1 MIQVEDEK
9 MIFLDANAFY
19 SYYGRS
25 KLGMTSEPV
34 DEERLK
40 KYLEQQRE
48 KSLPT
53 SVYIEI
59 MTHFRN
65 NPKVLQNLLEFR
77 YAKGLPLFNNIPDY
91 VVSEDEI
98 TSVAYMDQAALKN
111 YADRLLKSKIQIESK
126 FTLLFFEITKDLYAH
141 YKLEMTDGLSQK
153 NKDAILGYIGRVA
166 YKEYQNLLE
175 ERIKVELQSGYDE
188 NKEKK
193 VLKDFYIQELNE
205 ACVLTNIIIQGC
217 VACKQDNAIGNPPS
231 AFFTS
236 RQLSSLYLSKL
247 WESYSSFANSNGGV
261 IILGVGERQDG
272 TWYTTGL
279 KNADKL
285 KRNFWNTIH
294 DTKKV
299 SINLLSDKNVESYEV
314 NGDTIL
320 VIYVPRAKR
329 EQKPVYINNDL
340 FGGCYRRDWEG
351 DYHCS
356 KAEIKG
362 MLRDAADETEDM
374 KIVEQFDISAI
385 DTESLKGFRNHH
397 KSYRPEHVF
406 NNLSDDEYLERIGA
420 AGFGE
425 DGKLHPTTAGLLMFG
440 EEYHIVR
447 EFPEYFLDYRE
458 MLDPTIRWTD
468 RLQSSSGDWSGNV
481 FDFFFRVNSKIAK
494 DIKKPFKLEGIT
506 RVDDTPVHKA
516 VREALVN
523 CLVNTDYFL
532 PCGVVIKKE
541 DDKLVIENPGSIRTG
556 KKQMLRGGIS
566 DPRNKTLMKMFNMIG
581 IGERAGS
588 GIPDIYQVWEN
599 EGWPMPVVEE
609 SYNPD
614 RTRLSLEFAKKQTIK
629 TSEEEKEPKR
639 SQKGAEKEPIKG
651 AERKKEILKLIKVN
665 STITQVEIMK
675 ELDLTRKQVQKDM
688 KELQEMHI
696 IAREG
701 TNRRGR
707 WIIVKENK

>member
-1 MIQVEDEK
+1 MSGLFDLSNFNKYKEDNCLE
-9 MIFLDANAFY
+9 
-19 SYYGRS
+19 
-25 KLGMTSEPV
+25 V
-34 DEERLK
+34 K
-40 KYLEQQRE
+40 KAE
-48 KSLPT
+48 S
-53 SVYIEI
+53 
-59 MTHFRN
+59 
-65 NPKVLQNLLEFR
+65 
-77 YAKGLPLFNNIPDY
+77 GLPI
-91 VVSEDEI
+91 S
-98 TSVAYMDQAALKN
+98 
-111 YADRLLKSKIQIESK
+111 
-126 FTLLFFEITKDLYAH
+126 
-141 YKLEMTDGLSQK
+141 
-153 NKDAILGYIGRVA
+153 
-166 YKEYQNLLE
+166 
-175 ERIKVELQSGYDE
+175 
-188 NKEKK
+188 
-193 VLKDFYIQELNE
+193 
-205 ACVLTNIIIQGC
+205 
-217 VACKQDNAIGNPPS
+217 
-231 AFFTS
+231 
-236 RQLSSLYLSKL
+236 L

-272 TWYTTGL
+272 SWYTTGL
-279 KNADKL
+279 KNVDKL

-314 NGDTIL
+314 DGDLVL
-320 VIYVPRAKR
+320 VINVPRAKR

-374 KIVEQFDISAI
+374 KIVEQFDVSVI

-406 NNLSDDEYLERIGA
+406 NNLTQEEYLERIGA
-420 AGFGE
+420 AGYGE

-506 RVDDTPVHKA
+506 RIDDTPVHKA

-541 DDKLVIENPGSIRTG
+541 EDKLVMENPGSIRTG

-566 DPRNKTLMKMFNMIG
+566 DPRNKILMKMFNMIG

-588 GIPDIYQVWEN
+588 GIPDIYNVWEN
-599 EGWPMPVVEE
+599 EGWAVPVVEE

-614 RTRLSLEFAKKQTIK
+614 RTRLSLEFAKKQAIKTNDKKQTIK
-629 TSEEEKEPKR
+629 TNDKKQTSKTEIHREKIRKYLAFNKLA
-639 SQKGAEKEPIKG
+639 SAKELAIIIELS
-651 AERKKEILKLIKVN
+651 AERTRVILSKMEDIIPVGENRNRMYKLKK
-665 STITQVEIMK
+665 
-675 ELDLTRKQVQKDM
+675 
-688 KELQEMHI
+688 
-696 IAREG
+696 
-701 TNRRGR
+701 
-707 WIIVKENK
+707 